1 MKKILL
7 ILSILMTINFTA
19 CKKSNYTIG
28 GDKNFGTIK
37 DKIADPDEKTI
48 AFNNAAGLKG
58 FEDIMDASN
67 ILKGDINAEILKGD
81 NLIYSPHSANS
92 VYSLLARYSKIME
105 NEEVFP
111 GFPMKDLQTYK
122 LKPSLIDSRSLFLV
136 NSDPDTSIK
145 ALDGDGVLKVVG
157 FPDQASD
164 LAKKLQKQVLGEVLL
179 EPNYKD
185 MDLSIINA
193 TRFFGGWEDE
203 FDKDLTAD
211 DKFKT
216 FDGQVIVPFMN
227 EYARDNTG
235 YQTEYFTATYKEA
248 KVDKESAR
256 VYFMVP
262 KEVDGMSREDL
273 YKKALEDMVDAI
285 TNYKYSDHYS
295 AIILKTPKI
304 NLTSSIDLLK
314 TMKVKDRDFVDK
326 DFAVDQNVQ
335 NPSEKTYRTNSIKQ
349 VARLSIDEKTVEA
362 KAVTILEGDLTAT
375 PIDDEKILEVICDKP
390 YFVIITSPYKDG
402 ELITFMALIT
412 NPK

>member
-7 ILSILMTINFTA
+7 ILSILMAINFTA
-19 CKKSNYTIG
+19 CKKT
-28 GDKNFGTIK
+28 GDDNFGRIK
-37 DKIADPDEKTI
+37 GEASEPDEKTI

-58 FEDIMDASN
+58 FEDIMEASN
-67 ILKGDINAEILKGD
+67 ILKGDINDEILQGA
-81 NLIYSPHSANS
+81 NLIYSPYSANS
-92 VYSLLARYSKIME
+92 VYSLLARYSKAME

-111 GFPMKDLQTYK
+111 GFPMKDLETYK
-122 LKPSLIDSRSLFLV
+122 LNPSLIDSRSLFLV
-136 NSDPDTSIK
+136 NSQPDTPIK

-164 LAKKLQKQVLGEVLL
+164 LAKKLQKEVLGEVLL
-179 EPNYKD
+179 EPDYKD

-203 FDKDLTAD
+203 FDKDLTKD

-216 FDGQVIVPFMN
+216 FDGEVTVPFMN
-227 EYARDNTG
+227 QELIDQTG
-235 YQTEYFTATYKEA
+235 YQTEYLAATHKEA
-248 KVDKESAR
+248 KVDKERAR

-262 KEVDGMSREDL
+262 KEVDGISREDL

-304 NLTSSIDLLK
+304 DLTSNIDLFK
-314 TMKVKDRDFVDK
+314 TMEKNERDFVNK

-335 NPSEKTYRTNSIKQ
+335 NPSDESYRTRSIKQ
-349 VARLSIDEKTVEA
+349 VAKLKIDEKKVEA

-375 PIDDEKILEVICDKP
+375 PIDNEKILEVICDKP